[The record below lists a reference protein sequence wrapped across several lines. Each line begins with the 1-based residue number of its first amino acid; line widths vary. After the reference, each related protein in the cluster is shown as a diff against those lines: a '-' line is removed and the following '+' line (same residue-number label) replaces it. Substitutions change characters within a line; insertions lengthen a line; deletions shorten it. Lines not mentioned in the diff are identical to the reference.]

1 MMLPDFPSTTS
12 VKKALQTDVTSSL
25 VAAGKGDTILT
36 VVDQLENLVTQASVP
51 GADLAGLLSQAQDI
65 VNNA

>member
-1 MMLPDFPSTTS
+1 MMFPGFPSTTS
-12 VKKALQTDVTSSL
+12 VKKILQTDVTSSL

-36 VVDQLENLVTQASVP
+36 VVDQLENLVTQATVP
-51 GADLAGLLSQAQDI
+51 GADLTSLLTQAQNI